1 MILELANLENEK
13 THFKLDALLK
23 PSKLFLQR
31 DAEDL
36 IPKSFIN
43 SSILINTEKF
53 PNRTA

>member
-23 PSKLFLQR
+23 QSRLFLQKGV
-31 DAEDL
+31 EDL

-43 SSILINTEKF
+43 SSIWINTEKF
-53 PNRTA
+53 LNRTV

>member
-23 PSKLFLQR
+23 RSKLFLQR

-53 PNRTA
+53 LNRTA